1 MKESLSIDDVIKI
14 LADMAVDEKD
24 IDRHTAINAGVAA
37 LIYMRGKDGQ
47 TWEPSQTEHHNS
59 KTGVGKVGTNPETRS
74 KVGIRSD
81 VTHSKR
87 GKIRLL
93 EEDEKM
99 IADEIREVFSRNHIY
114 GTDLRGM
121 KQINAELCFA
131 LLYGRDLWAC
141 KNLPFMP
148 ISCPSEGE
156 FTAWKKA
163 ERYDEPV
170 LIKLTIPADA
180 VRTSGVTR
188 MARADKAWCDEIIST
203 ETGERYEFATSLYD
217 PDFIYRT
224 GEMAYSKGF
233 CRDRRTDYC
242 NGIHFFI
249 DREEALRY

>member
-1 MKESLSIDDVIKI
+1 MDKDDVMTYAKR
-14 LADMAVDEKD
+14 LEEMAAEEKD
-24 IDRHTAINAGVAA
+24 EEKSTAMAAGMAA
-37 LIYMRGKDGQ
+37 LLYMRGKHGQ
-47 TWEPSQTEHHNS
+47 TGKPSHSEYHNG
-59 KTGVGKVGTNPETRS
+59 KEGTGKVGTGTEA
-74 KVGIRSD
+74 RSD
-81 VTHSKR
+81 MGLHSNASHTFG

-121 KQINAELCFA
+121 EQINAELCFA